1 MSHDPADYSERP
13 FFPEP
18 SNKDRSGSLRSGGWF
33 ASEEVA
39 LIQGAL
45 DSMGCALADH
55 EHEWSDGERAIYEEA
70 TGLLSSATSDGCRG
84 SDSSDA
90 AKCSPPTPSYK
101 WRLASCR
108 ASIRL
113 LLSGCSARQAVKA
126 AGLLGWTIAGRCC
139 VSIYSWC
146 VRGETFLANVKAQ
159 PRATNARGPLSK

>member
-1 MSHDPADYSERP
+1 MTTPDPSERS
-13 FFPEP
+13 P
-18 SNKDRSGSLRSGGWF
+18 SEAQPQRGALCSGAWF

-55 EHEWSDGERAIYEEA
+55 GHEWSDGERAIYEEA
-70 TGLLSSATSDGCRG
+70 TGLLSSVTSGGCKD
-84 SDSSDA
+84 SDLSDA
-90 AKCSPPTPSYK
+90 VKCSPPKPSYK

-139 VSIYSWC
+139 VSIYSWFW
-146 VRGETFLANVKAQ
+146 RGGNFLANKRLTDQTSSIV
-159 PRATNARGPLSK
+159 